1 MCKQDALVKKLEEVF
16 IVMSSLITYEEEN
29 NIGII
34 TINREDK
41 LNALSS
47 EVLDEL
53 RNTLEGLLD
62 KRQLVGLILTGAGD
76 KAFIAGADIA
86 GMNEMDKDEAHLFAL
101 KGQQVSLMLEECRFP
116 IIACVNGYALGGGLE
131 MALACDFI
139 YATDNSVFGL
149 PEVSLGL
156 IPGFGGTQR
165 LAKVIGRSRAK
176 ELVFTG
182 KKIKIGDAKNYGLVL
197 ESFENKDALIEGA
210 KNTLTQISNNSPLSV
225 GVAKNAM
232 NLGVDLPNLDGLEIE
247 AKAFSELFESYDMKE
262 GTQAFMD
269 KRKAN
274 FKGE

>member
-1 MCKQDALVKKLEEVF
+1 MCKQDALVKKLEKVF

-139 YATDNSVFGL
+139 YATDNAVFGL

>member
-1 MCKQDALVKKLEEVF
+1 MSNLIEYTEVDK
-16 IVMSSLITYEEEN
+16 
-29 NIGII
+29 IGII

-53 RNTLEGLLD
+53 RSALEGLLD
-62 KRQLVGLILTGAGD
+62 NRTLVGLILVGAGE

-86 GMNEMDKDEAHLFAL
+86 AMTSMDKDEAHMFAL

-116 IIACVNGYALGGGLE
+116 IIACVNGFALGGGLE

-139 YATDNSVFGL
+139 YASDNAVFGL

-176 ELVFTG
+176 EMIYTG
-182 KKIKIGDAKNYGLVL
+182 KKIKIDDAKKYGLVL
-197 ESFENKDALIEGA
+197 ESFSTRDELISAA
-210 KNTLTQISNNSPLSV
+210 KETLLKVSNNSPLAV
-225 GVAKNAM
+225 GVAKHSINQ
-232 NLGVDLPNLDGLEIE
+232 GIDLSNLDGLEIE
-247 AKAFSELFESYDMKE
+247 GQSFAELFESFDMKE
-262 GTQAFMD
+262 GTKAFIE